1 MIIHLN
7 RQVYERSLVCAT
19 HVFCKLKT
27 FHAKHFLM
35 CLFQPLTT
43 HTECDTIGRSLLSSC
58 IKHVGSYY
66 DTMIYG
72 TKKKKNNKAGVQSV
86 YLGQRLQMK
95 IHVSAFRGS

>member
-43 HTECDTIGRSLLSSC
+43 HTECDTIEKVFTLKLHQARW
-58 IKHVGSYY
+58 
-66 DTMIYG
+66 
-72 TKKKKNNKAGVQSV
+72 
-86 YLGQRLQMK
+86 
-95 IHVSAFRGS
+95 